1 MSIKL
6 LVLVFSAL
14 IIFTRPKLIADT
26 HLSPTIS
33 PFPSQFYPI
42 PPFIPPSSPPLTS
55 RSPVV
60 DSLFPRVPAL
70 FVFGDSS
77 VDCGT
82 NNFLGTLARADR
94 LPYGRDFDT
103 HQPTGRFSNG
113 RIPVDFLANRLGL
126 PFVPSYLG
134 QSGTIEA
141 MFQGVNY
148 ASAGAGI
155 ILSSGSELG
164 QRVSF
169 AMQIEQFVDT
179 FQQMI
184 LRIGEEASDRLVS
197 KSVFYISIGVNDYI
211 HFYIRNISNVQ
222 NLYTPWSFNQFL
234 ASNMRQELKT
244 LYNVKVRKMVVMGLP
259 PIGCAPY
266 YLWKYRSQNGECA
279 EEINSMIMESN
290 FVMRYTVDQLNR
302 ELRGVSIIYCD
313 VFQSAMDI
321 LKNHQLYGFNVT
333 TDACCG
339 LGRYKGWLPCVS
351 PEMACSD
358 ATGYLWWDQFHPTET
373 VNAILAD
380 NVWNGRHVDMCY
392 PTNLETMLHS

>member
-6 LVLVFSAL
+6 LVLVFSLL
-14 IIFTRPKLIADT
+14 IIFTRPKLIADH
-26 HLSPTIS
+26 HLTTRISPIYPSIS
-33 PFPSQFYPI
+33 PFQPSI
-42 PPFIPPSSPPLTS
+42 PPFLPPSPSRRAQSPTVKP
-55 RSPVV
+55 
-60 DSLFPRVPAL
+60 SLPFVPAL

-77 VDCGT
+77 VDSGT

-103 HQPTGRFSNG
+103 HQPTGRFCNG
-113 RIPVDFLANRLGL
+113 RIPVDYLGL

-134 QSGTIEA
+134 QTGTVED

-169 AMQIEQFVDT
+169 AMQVEQFVDT

-184 LRIGEEASDRLVS
+184 LSIGEKASERLVS
-197 KSVFYISIGVNDYI
+197 NSVFYISIGVNDYI

-222 NLYTPWSFNQFL
+222 NLYTPWNFNQFL

-244 LYNVKVRKMVVMGLP
+244 LYNVKVRRMVVMGLP

-266 YLWKYRSQNGECA
+266 YMWKYRSQNGECA
-279 EEINSMIMESN
+279 EEVNSMIMESN
-290 FVMRYTVDQLNR
+290 FVMRYTVDKLNR
-302 ELRGVSIIYCD
+302 ELPGASIIYCD

-321 LKNHQLYGFNVT
+321 LRNHQHYGFNET

-339 LGRYKGWLPCVS
+339 LGRYKGWLPCIS

-358 ATGYLWWDQFHPTET
+358 ASGHLWWDQFHPTDA

>member
-1 MSIKL
+1 MKL
-6 LVLVFSAL
+6 VVLVFSAL
-14 IIFTRPKLIADT
+14 IIFARPKSISDN
-26 HLSPTIS
+26 HLSTTIS
-33 PFPSQFYPI
+33 PFPSSI
-42 PPFIPPSSPPLTS
+42 PPFTPPSSSPCLS
-55 RSPVV
+55 RSPAAAEEEP
-60 DSLFPRVPAL
+60 SIARVPAL

-103 HQPTGRFSNG
+103 HQPTGRFCNG

-134 QSGTIEA
+134 QSGSVKD
-141 MFQGVNY
+141 MFQGVNF

-169 AMQIEQFVDT
+169 AMQVEQFVDT

-184 LRIGEEASDRLVS
+184 LTIGQKASDRLVS
-197 KSVFYISIGVNDYI
+197 NSVFYLSIGVNDYI

-222 NLYTPWSFNQFL
+222 NVYTPWLFNQFL

-244 LYNVKVRKMVVMGLP
+244 LYNVKVRRMVVMGLP

-266 YLWKYRSQNGECA
+266 YLWKYRSRNGECA
-279 EEINSMIMESN
+279 EEVNSMIMESN

-302 ELRGVSIIYCD
+302 ELPGASLIYCD

-321 LKNHQLYGFNVT
+321 IKNHHLYGFNET
-333 TDACCG
+333 TEACCG
-339 LGRYKGWLPCVS
+339 LGRYKGWLPCIS

-358 ATGYLWWDQFHPTET
+358 AAGHLWWDQFHPTEA

-380 NVWNGRHVDMCY
+380 NVWNSRHVNMCY
-392 PTNLETMLHS
+392 PTNLETMLHA